1 KNSQKRLKNPMQL
14 RAIVGNIIKEPI
26 KSAAMYSSMTVK
38 TSILTVS
45 SGNSVFLK
53 ANGIKARQKALFV

>member
-1 KNSQKRLKNPMQL
+1 MQL